1 MSLISLSSVN
11 NNNLVSQ
18 QPFNFKNSFPQPII
32 LKPNSQV
39 ALLNFYHF
47 RDDNQYHITNQNN
60 KLLFNWGASANNGR
74 WEATL
79 NPNIY
84 TGDDLAT
91 EIARAMNESNIAF
104 QNYLFTVSFT
114 AGNPQASP
122 PVNDVFEITYASV
135 GTPTKQGG
143 VWTNF
148 TDSGNCVISNL
159 ETDNSVSSIAVGTN
173 TLIETYQARQENGIH
188 NHEGA
193 WCSQGY
199 SDFGFNSDGLNN
211 ANSAYAFNYGSHN
224 VSLFEVKRTST
235 ISSNMKTIYS
245 PSRPTVDVNIR
256 TVAGSSTIRISTLNG
271 TTNKLVLKKLISSE
285 IFDKIRDALFPVGT
299 DRADF
304 KVGFNYIKDG
314 AGDVAIQL
322 KYSSNGGITYTIAT
336 EADNTG
342 AVFGTSS
349 TGGQNPII
357 TPRVQAAMTIGADA
371 NVNGIIWRS
380 KTSGLLNT
388 DGSTNNTFSSSNILK
403 KIKGKYECF
412 VLGKSGALVPA
423 GLGSKIAKFELNGIT
438 FTKDYGGGGSAFDCN
453 ITNHAGGVA
462 FDYDLAGV
470 NQTGNAAANQVIA
483 TNLTPCALKQNL
495 TKDSFG
501 LVYDIHADKTDANSA
516 VIGELKI
523 CRRATGNSNRGRVNL
538 QSLTAGS
545 FSGAT
550 ELKLMTTNSLISSV
564 AAVPMTVEQQGIYNQ
579 DNRQILSGGSIQSA
593 GHASQ
598 YDESNLE
605 TIPHALVG
613 ADLSS
618 TFCLLLGRISQND
631 IDTIAGIGSSPANLT
646 ANSISGTLGSLI
658 GFEPSVIISNTAT
671 TATFRTTQKTLITSK
686 DTTLH
691 ISIPE
696 LSNVKSFE
704 GESSQRYKT
713 IKVIPKADFDS
724 DSNSGSLSFTA
735 NYEDYIDINNGTEL
749 QLSELTVQIRQPD
762 GTLATT
768 LKPITRTT
776 IKFRENPLNK
786 EMEKMEKMLEMME
799 RKASQNQ
806 QMIKD
811 VSKPPI
817 VYS

>member
-47 RDDNQYHITNQNN
+47 RDDNQYHITKQNN
-60 KLLFNWGASANNGR
+60 KILFNWGASADNGR

-84 TGDDLAT
+84 TGGELST
-91 EIARAMNESNIAF
+91 EISRALNESNIAF
-104 QNYLFTVSFT
+104 QNYIFSSTFTT
-114 AGNPQASP
+114 GNPQASP
-122 PVNDVFEITYASV
+122 PVNDVFTITYASLA
-135 GTPTKQGG
+135 TPALQGG
-143 VWTNF
+143 VWSNF
-148 TDSGNCVISNL
+148 TESGNCVISNL
-159 ETDNSVSSIAVGTN
+159 ETDNSFSSISVGTN
-173 TLIETYQARQENGIH
+173 TLTPKYIARQENGIH
-188 NHEGA
+188 NHEGS

-199 SDFGFNSDGLNN
+199 SNFGLNSDGLND
-211 ANSAYAFNYGSHN
+211 ANSAYDYNFGSHRI
-224 VSLFEVKRTST
+224 SLYEVKRTST
-235 ISSNMKTIYS
+235 ISTNSRTVFSK
-245 PSRPTVDVNIR
+245 SRPTVEVQIR

-271 TTNKLVLKKLISSE
+271 TTNQLVLKKRIVGD
-285 IFDKIRDALFPVGT
+285 IFDKIRDVLFPVAT

-304 KVGFNYIKDG
+304 KVGFNYLKDG
-314 AGDVAIQL
+314 AGDVAVQL
-322 KYSSNGGITYTIAT
+322 KYSSDGGLTYAIAT

-342 AVFGTSS
+342 AVFGTSTTS
-349 TGGQNPII
+349 GIT
-357 TPRVQAAMTIGADA
+357 TPRVQGPTTIGGNAG
-371 NVNGIIWRS
+371 VNGIIWRS
-380 KTSGLLNT
+380 KTNGLKNT
-388 DGSTNNTFSSSNILK
+388 DGSNNNTFSASNILK
-403 KIKGKYECF
+403 KIKGKFECF
-412 VLGKSGALVPA
+412 VIGDSGSLIPS
-423 GLGSKIAKFELNGIT
+423 GLGSKVAKFELNGIT
-438 FTKDYGGGGSAFDCN
+438 FTKDYGAGGSSFDCN

-462 FDYDLAGV
+462 FDYDLEGV
-470 NQTGNAAANQVIA
+470 NQGGTPIANQVIA
-483 TNLTPCALKQNL
+483 TDLTPCALKQNL
-495 TKDSFG
+495 TKDAFG
-501 LVYDIHADKTDANSA
+501 LVYDIHADKTNAASA

-523 CRRATGNSNRGRVNL
+523 CRRATGNNNRGRINL
-538 QSLTAGS
+538 LNLTAGS

-550 ELKLMTTNSLISSV
+550 ELKITTTNSLISTV
-564 AAVPMTVEQQGIYNQ
+564 AAVPMVLEQQGIYNQ
-579 DNRQILSGGSIQSA
+579 DNKQIILNGTVSPPH
-593 GHASQ
+593 HASE

-605 TIPHALVG
+605 TIPHSLVG
-613 ADLSS
+613 ADLSA

-631 IDTIAGIGSSPANLT
+631 IETIAGIGASPASLT
-646 ANSISGTLGSLI
+646 ANSQSGSIGSLI
-658 GFEPSVIISNTAT
+658 GFEPSVIINGANT
-671 TATFRTTQKTLITSK
+671 TATFTSTQKTLITSK

-691 ISIPE
+691 VSIPE

-724 DSNSGSLSFTA
+724 DSNSGSLNYSA
-735 NYEDYIDINNGTEL
+735 PYEDYIDINNGTEL
-749 QLSELTVQIRQPD
+749 QLSELTIQVRQPD

-776 IKFRENPLNK
+776 IKFRESPLNK

-806 QMIKD
+806 PMIKD
-811 VSKPPI
+811 VSKPSI

>member
-47 RDDNQYHITNQNN
+47 RDDNQYHITKQNN

-84 TGDDLAT
+84 TGGELAT
-91 EIARAMNESNIAF
+91 EIARALNESNIAF
-104 QNYLFTVSFT
+104 QNYTFTSTFA

-122 PVNDVFEITYASV
+122 PVNDVFTITYASV
-135 GTPTKQGG
+135 ATPAKQGG
-143 VWTNF
+143 IWTNF

-159 ETDNSVSSIAVGTN
+159 ETPNSVSSISVGTN
-173 TLIETYQARQENGIH
+173 TLIATYQARQENGIH

-199 SDFGFNSDGLNN
+199 CDFGFNSDGLNN

-224 VSLFEVKRTST
+224 VSLYEVKRTST
-235 ISSNMKTIYS
+235 ISTNERTIYS

-271 TTNKLVLKKLISSE
+271 TTNQLVLKKRISGG
-285 IFDKIRDALFPVGT
+285 IFEKIRDVLFPVAT

-314 AGDVAIQL
+314 AGDVAVQL

-342 AVFGTSS
+342 AVFGTSTS
-349 TGGQNPII
+349 GGIT

-380 KTSGLLNT
+380 KTNGLKNT
-388 DGSTNNTFSSSNILK
+388 DGSNNNTFSSSNILK

-412 VLGKSGALVPA
+412 VLGKSGALVSA
-423 GLGSKIAKFELNGIT
+423 GFGSKVAKFELNGIT

-462 FDYDLAGV
+462 FDYDLEGV
-470 NQTGNAAANQVIA
+470 NQAGTPIANQVIA
-483 TNLTPCALKQNL
+483 TDLTPCALKQNL

-501 LVYDIHADKTDANSA
+501 LVYDIHADKTNAASA

-523 CRRATGNSNRGRVNL
+523 CRRATGNNNRGRINL
-538 QSLTAGS
+538 QGLTAGS

-579 DNRQILSGGSIQSA
+579 DNKQIILNGTVSPPH
-593 GHASQ
+593 HASE

-605 TIPHALVG
+605 TIPHSLVG
-613 ADLSS
+613 ADLSA

-631 IDTIAGIGSSPANLT
+631 IETIGGITASPANLT
-646 ANSISGTLGSLI
+646 ANSESGSIGSLI
-658 GFEPSVIISNTAT
+658 GFEPSVIINATNT
-671 TATFRTTQKTLITSK
+671 TATFTSTQKTLITSK

-724 DSNSGSLSFTA
+724 DSNSGSLNYSA

-749 QLSELTVQIRQPD
+749 QLSELTIQVRQPD

-776 IKFRENPLNK
+776 IKFRESPLNK

-806 QMIKD
+806 QYIKD

>member
-47 RDDNQYHITNQNN
+47 RDDNQYHITKQNN
-60 KLLFNWGASANNGR
+60 KILFNWGAPQDNGR

-84 TGDDLAT
+84 NGEDLAT
-91 EIARAMNESNIAF
+91 EIARALNDCNIAF
-104 QNYLFTVSFT
+104 QNYTFTSTFT
-114 AGNPQASP
+114 AGNPSASP
-122 PVNDVFEITYASV
+122 PVNDVFTITYASV
-135 GTPTKQGG
+135 ATPALQGG
-143 VWTNF
+143 IWSNF
-148 TDSGNCVISNL
+148 SDSGNCVISNL
-159 ETDNSVSSIAVGTN
+159 ETANSVSSLAVGNDAT
-173 TLIETYQARQENGIH
+173 IPKYVARQENGIH
-188 NHEGA
+188 NHEGS

-199 SDFGFNSDGLNN
+199 SDFGKN
-211 ANSAYAFNYGSHN
+211 ANGINDANDGYEFNYGSHRMG
-224 VSLFEVKRTST
+224 LFEVKRTST
-235 ISSNMKTIYS
+235 ISTNDRTVFSRN
-245 PSRPTVDVNIR
+245 RPTVEVKIR

-271 TTNKLVLKKLISSE
+271 VRNELVLKKRLTSG
-285 IFDKIRDALFPVGT
+285 IFTAIRNVLFPVAT

-304 KVGFNYIKDG
+304 KVGFNLLKDG
-314 AGDVAIQL
+314 AGDVAVQL
-322 KYSSNGGITYTIAT
+322 KYSSNGGLTYTIAT

-342 AVFGTSS
+342 AVFGTST
-349 TGGQNPII
+349 TGGII
-357 TPRVQAAMTIGADA
+357 TPRVQGPTTIGGNAG
-371 NVNGIIWRS
+371 VNGIIWRS
-380 KTSGLLNT
+380 KTNGLKNT
-388 DGSTNNTFSSSNILK
+388 DGSNNNTFSSSNILK
-403 KIKGKYECF
+403 KIKGKFECF
-412 VLGKSGALVPA
+412 VIGDSGSLIPS
-423 GLGSKIAKFELNGIT
+423 GDKKFDLNGLT
-438 FTKDYGGGGSAFDCN
+438 FTKDYGAGGSSFDCN

-462 FDYDLAGV
+462 FDYDLAGA
-470 NQTGNAAANQVIA
+470 NQGGTPAANQVIA
-483 TNLTPCALKQNL
+483 ANLTPCALKQNL
-495 TKDSFG
+495 TKDISG
-501 LVYDIHADKTDANSA
+501 LVYDIHADKTDAASA

-523 CRRATGNSNRGRVNL
+523 CRRATGNSNRGRINL
-538 QSLTAGS
+538 SSLTAGS

-550 ELKLMTTNSLISSV
+550 ELKTMTTNKLIESTASTALV
-564 AAVPMTVEQQGIYNQ
+564 LEQQGIYNQ
-579 DNRQILSGGSIQSA
+579 ENKQILLNGSISPPH
-593 GHASQ
+593 HASE

-605 TIPHALVG
+605 TIPHSLVG
-613 ADLSS
+613 ANLSA

-631 IDTIAGIGSSPANLT
+631 IQTIAGITASPANLT
-646 ANSISGTLGSLI
+646 TNSQSGSIGSLI
-658 GFEPSVIISNTAT
+658 GFEPSVIINATNT
-671 TATFRTTQKTLITSK
+671 TATFTSTQQTLITSK

-724 DSNSGSLSFTA
+724 DSNSGSLNYSA
-735 NYEDYIDINNGTEL
+735 PYEDYIDINNGTEL
-749 QLSELTVQIRQPD
+749 QLSELTIQVRQPD

-776 IKFRENPLNK
+776 IKFRESPLNK

-806 QMIKD
+806 QYIKD
-811 VSKPPI
+811 VSKPSI

>member
-47 RDDNQYHITNQNN
+47 RDDNQYHITKQNN
-60 KLLFNWGASANNGR
+60 KILFNWGAPQDNGR

-84 TGDDLAT
+84 NGDDLAT
-91 EIARAMNESNIAF
+91 EIARALNESNIAF
-104 QNYLFTVSFT
+104 QNYTFTSTFT

-122 PVNDVFEITYASV
+122 PVNDVFTITYASV
-135 GTPTKQGG
+135 ATPGLQGG
-143 VWTNF
+143 VWSNF
-148 TDSGNCVISNL
+148 TESGNCVISNL
-159 ETDNSVSSIAVGTN
+159 ETPNSFSSISVGTN
-173 TLIETYQARQENGIH
+173 TITPKYIARQENGIH

-199 SDFGFNSDGLNN
+199 SDFGLNGDGLND
-211 ANSAYAFNYGSHN
+211 ANTAYISNYGDHFF
-224 VSLFEVKRTST
+224 SLYEVKRTST
-235 ISSNMKTIYS
+235 ISTNTKTVFSIN
-245 PSRPTVDVNIR
+245 RPTVQVRLR
-256 TVAGSSTIRISTLNG
+256 TRSGSSNIFISTLNAK
-271 TTNKLVLKKLISSE
+271 TNKLVLKRKIGGGILN
-285 IFDKIRDALFPVGT
+285 KIRDVLFPVAT

-322 KYSSNGGITYTIAT
+322 KYSVDGGLNYSIAT
-336 EADNTG
+336 ETDNTG
-342 AVFGTSS
+342 AIFGTSS
-349 TGGQNPII
+349 TGGDTPVI
-357 TPRVQAAMTIGADA
+357 TPRVQNATTIGGNA
-371 NVNGIIWRS
+371 VNGIIWRS
-380 KTSGLLNT
+380 KTDGLLNT
-388 DGSTNNTFSSSNILK
+388 NGTTNNTFSSSNILK
-403 KIKGKYECF
+403 KIKGKFECF
-412 VLGKSGALVPA
+412 LLGQSGSLISS
-423 GLGSKIAKFELNGIT
+423 GLGTKVAKFELNGLT
-438 FTKDYGGGGSAFDCN
+438 FTKDYGAGGSSFDCN

-470 NQTGNAAANQVIA
+470 NQGGTPVANQVIA
-483 TNLTPCALKQNL
+483 TDLTPCALKQNL
-495 TKDSFG
+495 TKDAFG
-501 LVYDIHADKTDANSA
+501 LIYDIHADKTDAASA

-523 CRRATGNSNRGRVNL
+523 CRRATGNSNRGRINL
-538 QSLTAGS
+538 LNLTAGS

-550 ELKLMTTNSLISSV
+550 ELKLTTTNQLIPSI
-564 AAVPMTVEQQGIYNQ
+564 AGVPMVLEQQGIYNQ
-579 DNRQILSGGSIQSA
+579 DNKQILLNGSVSPPH
-593 GHASQ
+593 HASE

-613 ADLSS
+613 ADLSA

-631 IDTIAGIGSSPANLT
+631 IETIAGIDASPANLT
-646 ANSISGTLGSLI
+646 ANSESGSIGSLI
-658 GFEPSVIISNTAT
+658 GFEPSVIINATNT
-671 TATFRTTQKTLITSK
+671 TATFTSTQKTLITSK

-691 ISIPE
+691 VSIPE

-724 DSNSGSLSFTA
+724 DSNSGSLNYSA
-735 NYEDYIDINNGTEL
+735 PYEDYIDINNGTEL
-749 QLSELTVQIRQPD
+749 QLSELTIQVRQPD

-776 IKFRENPLNK
+776 IKFRESPLNK

-806 QMIKD
+806 QYIKD
-811 VSKPPI
+811 VSKPSI